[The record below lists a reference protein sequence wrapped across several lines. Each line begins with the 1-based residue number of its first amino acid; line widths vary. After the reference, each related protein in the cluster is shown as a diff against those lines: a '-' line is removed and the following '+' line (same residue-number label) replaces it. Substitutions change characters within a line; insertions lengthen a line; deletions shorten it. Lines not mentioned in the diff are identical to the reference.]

1 VKLYRKTGRGIE
13 LTREGLLFQTDV
25 REILLRIARLG
36 RKSDFLPSLR
46 RTGLLVVGSTSGPSV
61 SLLPS
66 LAAVFK
72 KSHPFVHVT
81 LRTDRSPV
89 IESLVLK
96 SQVEIGVITNPSNS
110 PLLHVEPYRTEK
122 FVAFASAKHPLSQKK
137 KLTLADFARGP
148 LIVRE
153 KAVGSNTWEILA
165 QLERQGYELNVFM
178 ECESAEAVKVAT
190 MKGLG
195 LGILWRDHLKAE
207 IKRGDI
213 TIVKIP
219 NLGKMEAQ
227 TFIVYHKER
236 ALSSSAQDFLDLLH
250 QSRQRSDRWNNLRK
264 RPIRRGGAGFH

>member
-1 VKLYRKTGRGIE
+1 
-13 LTREGLLFQTDV
+13 
-25 REILLRIARLG
+25 
-36 RKSDFLPSLR
+36 
-46 RTGLLVVGSTSGPSV
+46 
-61 SLLPS
+61 
-66 LAAVFK
+66 
-72 KSHPFVHVT
+72 
-81 LRTDRSPV
+81 
-89 IESLVLK
+89 
-96 SQVEIGVITNPSNS
+96 
-110 PLLHVEPYRTEK
+110 VEPYRTEE
-122 FVAFASAKHPLSQKK
+122 FVVFASAKHPLSQKK

-178 ECESAEAVKVAT
+178 ECESAEVVKVAT

-213 TIVKIP
+213 RIVKIP

-236 ALSSSAQDFLDLLH
+236 ALSSSGQDFLDLLH
-250 QSRQRSDRWNNLRK
+250 QSRQRSNRWDNLRK
-264 RPIRRGGAGFH
+264 RSVRRGGTRLPLRTQGSSKIQYLKTHTKPLLGTDN